1 MNFNQFIDTGR
12 DYNNVEEFIDIPT
25 PIENVAVDVA
35 NDVVKKVGNI
45 NSDDVINTFGK
56 VGDTLTKVGNKLT
69 NEYLGIDIDIFAILF
84 IVLIMIMQLEHN
96 YGIPIGACVFGGY
109 YYTIQKYKCTIKKYK
124 KD

>member
-56 VGDTLTKVGNKLT
+56 VGDTLTKIGNKLT
-69 NEYLGIDIDIFAILF
+69 NEYLGIDIDIFAIS
-84 IVLIMIMQLEHN
+84 IV
-96 YGIPIGACVFGGY
+96 
-109 YYTIQKYKCTIKKYK
+109 
-124 KD
+124 